1 MPLHLV
7 TVFFVVCHGSFKD
20 VHQVSIAFG
29 FHFVVGNEPKG
40 CAVNAVPDT
49 VGGFRV
55 IFKDM
60 AQMGIACPAS
70 YLNAL
75 HPVAVVLDLHDGR
88 FLDGLREGRPAATA
102 LVLISGGEQRF
113 SCDNVHIDALGEMI
127 PEFILIGIFR
137 PAFCQRREK
146 NNVKRRE
153 EIDANAGIENAGIPT
168 AGCMLPVN
176 DPPEPLP
183 AVR

>member
-1 MPLHLV
+1 
-7 TVFFVVCHGSFKD
+7 
-20 VHQVSIAFG
+20 
-29 FHFVVGNEPKG
+29 
-40 CAVNAVPDT
+40 
-49 VGGFRV
+49 
-55 IFKDM
+55 M